1 MQLHRDDL
9 IEQDRPDELCP
20 MCCVDHRSMDDVLSE
35 SDAEPDVEPY
45 AESYP
50 ELDPES
56 DLEDYPLTYSRSAF
70 RGDLRIGS
78 GRVIPEKFILPNKTD
93 TPQLLFPPGTGFRAF
108 PHVHRFIRRS
118 DPTQVLIYTGGAC
131 LDNGKKGPRG
141 GCAFVFKFSTSMQ
154 IYGRAAFH
162 LENKGPTGQQHQQT
176 SNRAELRAVIG
187 ALRFRGWTGEGFKT
201 IVIATD
207 SEYIVNGSTTCVRG
221 WLQNGWK
228 RGSGA
233 PVEDKDLWL
242 TLLGECER
250 WSSMGLKIKFWK
262 IPRECNTEADR
273 LARDAAA
280 NEPFF
285 DKFSDINGILV

>member
-1 MQLHRDDL
+1 MKYF
-9 IEQDRPDELCP
+9 P
-20 MCCVDHRSMDDVLSE
+20 
-35 SDAEPDVEPY
+35 
-45 AESYP
+45 
-50 ELDPES
+50 
-56 DLEDYPLTYSRSAF
+56 SRTQSRIAVS
-70 RGDLRIGS
+70 REDLRVGS
-78 GRVIPEKFILPNKTD
+78 GQVIPKKFIPPNKTD
-93 TPQLLFPPGTGFRAF
+93 TPQLLFPPMLIHTF
-108 PHVHRFIRRS
+108 PPVHRFIRRS
-118 DPTQVLIYTGGAC
+118 DPTQVLIYTSGAC
-131 LDNGKKGPRG
+131 LDNGRKDPRG

-154 IYGRAAFH
+154 IYGRAAFR

-187 ALRFRGWTGEGFKT
+187 ALRFRGWNGEGFKT

-207 SEYIVNGSTTCVRG
+207 SEYIVNCSTNCVRG

-250 WSSMGLKIKFWK
+250 WSSMGLKIKFWQ